1 MAVAAIEVESCRR
14 RQQASILLTLTINQ
28 LLERR
33 KDVPGDDH

>member
-14 RQQASILLTLTINQ
+14 RQQASILLTLTQ
-28 LLERR
+28 LLERQ